1 METPDDVRSAGS
13 SPGGTSAGGGATTS
27 GDPDVQQLKAEIS
40 ETQAELQ
47 QTVAEIQERLSPS
60 HLKEQATDAVRDATV
75 GRVQH
80 MMTHA
85 GETLGQVA
93 ENTRDVAG
101 RMTSGV
107 RSNPIPYALIAIGA
121 VWLIANNRASRRWSS
136 DYEGDSAWGDTTDYE
151 ASPGATG
158 YGGSEFGA
166 YASTGISSA
175 GSAGDEGS
183 ASRLD
188 TAAARERARRAMM
201 QARTRLDSML
211 HENPMALG
219 IVALAAGALVGAA
232 LPSTQT
238 ESRYLGPA
246 RETLVE
252 TAREAAQNAVQK
264 VAGTDEHAEGGNSGS
279 HGSPG
284 GAHV

>member
-1 METPDDVRSAGS
+1 METPDDVRAARSPYATGS
-13 SPGGTSAGGGATTS
+13 DATTS

-60 HLKEQATDAVRDATV
+60 HLKEQATEAVREATV

-80 MMTHA
+80 MMNRA
-85 GETLGQVA
+85 GETLGQAA
-93 ENTRDVAG
+93 EGTRYVAG

-107 RSNPIPYALIAIGA
+107 RTNAIPYALIAIGA
-121 VWLIANNRASRRWSS
+121 AWLIANRRQRGSS
-136 DYEGDSAWGDTTDYE
+136 DYEGDSAWGDTTTDYE
-151 ASPGATG
+151 ASPAYGSSSTG

-166 YASTGISSA
+166 GAYASTGISS
-175 GSAGDEGS
+175 EGHGEDGG
-183 ASRLD
+183 AARRRA
-188 TAAARERARRAMM
+188 AAARDRARQAMM
-201 QARTRLDSML
+201 QARTRMDSML

-232 LPSTQT
+232 LPATQT
-238 ESRYLGPA
+238 EARYLGEA

-264 VAGTDEHAEGGNSGS
+264 VAGAEGGAQGGNAGS
-279 HGSPG
+279 E
-284 GAHV
+284 GAQV